1 MRAFPFLAIASNC
14 DRLDNP
20 ANGRVVLTGTSLGDT
35 ATYSCNDGYERVGDQ
50 QRMCQ
55 MSRQWSGSEPSC
67 RCELSEGH

>member
-1 MRAFPFLAIASNC
+1 MHAFPFLAIASNC

-35 ATYSCNDGYERVGDQ
+35 ATYSCNDGYELEGDQ

-55 MSRQWSGSEPSC
+55 MSRQWSGREPSC
-67 RCELSEGH
+67 RC